1 MIIVLLH
8 TQLGKFKHKKT
19 GDPLLKEDLLS
30 DVSFSGCENF
40 ASYALHIRFISYKTQ
55 CLAELLTTTYSG

>member
-19 GDPLLKEDLLS
+19 GDPLLKEDPLS
-30 DVSFSGCENF
+30 DVSFFGVVRTLVCCMRAAYTLLVLE
-40 ASYALHIRFISYKTQ
+40 R
-55 CLAELLTTTYSG
+55 ELLHTTSHDYI

>member
-19 GDPLLKEDLLS
+19 GDPLLKEDPLS
-30 DVSFSGCENF
+30 DVSFSG
-40 ASYALHIRFISYKTQ
+40 L
-55 CLAELLTTTYSG
+55 